1 MTEQGCSQTGREPV
15 RLSFS
20 RDDPQAIAD
29 YYEDWAVPC
38 GQIDPTQI
46 HLGYTFVDV
55 LQVAARYLVEE
66 GLEKDWAASGLTV
79 RRYLRERFG
88 VVSARADA
96 RQVRRDARWFRG
108 LLAETAGGRGG

>member
-1 MTEQGCSQTGREPV
+1 MTEQGCSPTGREPV

-38 GQIDPTQI
+38 GQIGPTQI

-55 LQVAARYLVEE
+55 LQVAARYLVQM
-66 GLEKDWAASGLTV
+66 GS
-79 RRYLRERFG
+79 ERQWRTIG
-88 VVSARADA
+88 PD
-96 RQVRRDARWFRG
+96 RG
-108 LLAETAGGRGG
+108 